1 MPLSVCQAQ
10 FAAAKAGAQGGPDG
24 IANAI
29 LRAAPAEAAALLR
42 PLFTKVATTVRGPLS
57 FKGGDLVAIPKGE
70 GDPRYL
76 LAYREILLN
85 N

>member
-24 IANAI
+24 LTNAT
-29 LRAAPAEAAALLR
+29 LRAAPAEAAALPH
-42 PLFTKVATTVRGPLS
+42 PLFTKVSTTVREPLS
-57 FKGGDLVAIPKGE
+57 FKGGDLVAIPKGK

-76 LAYREILLN
+76 LAY
-85 N
+85 